1 MPKFE
6 INSEDFDNLLENNNS
21 ESSTISDQPDNETS
35 YVNISDNST
44 EEISDDIN
52 NDDFIN
58 VFLNQYGLKNG
69 MITYENEDGTTEEV
83 SFNSLDNNE
92 KLNILKE
99 LASPNL
105 TEDEINTINYLR
117 SNNAT
122 IQDVIDYY
130 SNKAV
135 QDYINQNG
143 KISKKYKVDD
153 YTDDEIYI
161 ADLKSKYNMTE
172 EDIKAEL
179 ELAKEN
185 ESLFNKKV
193 NAIRER
199 YKQQEEKEAQDK
211 LKSDEEKFT
220 NFKNSIEN
228 GLNEFNAISMDYKNK
243 ESDYLQIENSEK
255 ENIYKYILD
264 QDENGMTQFFKD
276 LNDPKKMIELA
287 WFSLYGKDAI
297 SNITNYWKKQ
307 DNKNQSKTTFVP
319 KNNQTTSNQKTNQ
332 KYYNGVE
339 TPYGENLL

>member
-21 ESSTISDQPDNETS
+21 ESSTISNQPDNETS
-35 YVNISDNST
+35 YVNIPDNST
-44 EEISDDIN
+44 TEISDDIN

-143 KISKKYKVDD
+143 EISKKYKVDD

-211 LKSDEEKFT
+211 LKSDEEKFI

-287 WFSLYGKDAI
+287 
-297 SNITNYWKKQ
+297 
-307 DNKNQSKTTFVP
+307 
-319 KNNQTTSNQKTNQ
+319 
-332 KYYNGVE
+332 
-339 TPYGENLL
+339 

>member
-21 ESSTISDQPDNETS
+21 ESSTISNQPDNETS

-44 EEISDDIN
+44 EEISEDIN

-143 KISKKYKVDD
+143 EISKKYKVDD

-287 WFSLYGKDAI
+287 
-297 SNITNYWKKQ
+297 
-307 DNKNQSKTTFVP
+307 
-319 KNNQTTSNQKTNQ
+319 
-332 KYYNGVE
+332 
-339 TPYGENLL
+339 

>member
-21 ESSTISDQPDNETS
+21 ESSTISNQPDNETS
-35 YVNISDNST
+35 YVNIPDNST

-143 KISKKYKVDD
+143 EISKKYKVDD

-199 YKQQEEKEAQDK
+199 YKQQEEQEAQDK

-287 WFSLYGKDAI
+287 
-297 SNITNYWKKQ
+297 
-307 DNKNQSKTTFVP
+307 
-319 KNNQTTSNQKTNQ
+319 
-332 KYYNGVE
+332 
-339 TPYGENLL
+339 

>member
-35 YVNISDNST
+35 YVNIPDNST
-44 EEISDDIN
+44 AEISDDIN

-143 KISKKYKVDD
+143 EISKKYKVDD

-211 LKSDEEKFT
+211 LKSDEEKFI

-287 WFSLYGKDAI
+287 
-297 SNITNYWKKQ
+297 
-307 DNKNQSKTTFVP
+307 
-319 KNNQTTSNQKTNQ
+319 
-332 KYYNGVE
+332 
-339 TPYGENLL
+339 

>member
-1 MPKFE
+1 MPKVE
-6 INSEDFDNLLENNNS
+6 INSEDIDSLLENNNS

-35 YVNISDNST
+35 YVNIPDNST
-44 EEISDDIN
+44 AEISDDIN

-69 MITYENEDGTTEEV
+69 MITYENEDSTTEEV

-143 KISKKYKVDD
+143 EISKKYKVDD

-211 LKSDEEKFT
+211 LKSDEEKFI

-287 WFSLYGKDAI
+287 
-297 SNITNYWKKQ
+297 
-307 DNKNQSKTTFVP
+307 
-319 KNNQTTSNQKTNQ
+319 
-332 KYYNGVE
+332 
-339 TPYGENLL
+339 

>member
-6 INSEDFDNLLENNNS
+6 INSEDFDNLLENDNS

-44 EEISDDIN
+44 EEISDNIN

-143 KISKKYKVDD
+143 EISKKYKVDD

-287 WFSLYGKDAI
+287 
-297 SNITNYWKKQ
+297 
-307 DNKNQSKTTFVP
+307 
-319 KNNQTTSNQKTNQ
+319 
-332 KYYNGVE
+332 
-339 TPYGENLL
+339 

>member
-21 ESSTISDQPDNETS
+21 ESSTISDQSDNETS
-35 YVNISDNST
+35 YVNIPDNSI
-44 EEISDDIN
+44 EEISDNIN

-143 KISKKYKVDD
+143 EISKKYKVDD

-161 ADLKSKYNMTE
+161 ADLQSKYNMTE

-199 YKQQEEKEAQDK
+199 YKQQEEQEAQDK

-287 WFSLYGKDAI
+287 
-297 SNITNYWKKQ
+297 
-307 DNKNQSKTTFVP
+307 
-319 KNNQTTSNQKTNQ
+319 
-332 KYYNGVE
+332 
-339 TPYGENLL
+339 

>member
-21 ESSTISDQPDNETS
+21 ESSTTSNQSDNETS
-35 YVNISDNST
+35 YVNIPDNST
-44 EEISDDIN
+44 EEIPDDIN

-143 KISKKYKVDD
+143 EISKKYKVDD

-287 WFSLYGKDAI
+287 
-297 SNITNYWKKQ
+297 
-307 DNKNQSKTTFVP
+307 
-319 KNNQTTSNQKTNQ
+319 
-332 KYYNGVE
+332 
-339 TPYGENLL
+339 

>member
-21 ESSTISDQPDNETS
+21 ESSTISNQPDNETS

-44 EEISDDIN
+44 EEILDDIN

-143 KISKKYKVDD
+143 EISKKYKVDD

-287 WFSLYGKDAI
+287 
-297 SNITNYWKKQ
+297 
-307 DNKNQSKTTFVP
+307 
-319 KNNQTTSNQKTNQ
+319 
-332 KYYNGVE
+332 
-339 TPYGENLL
+339 

>member
-21 ESSTISDQPDNETS
+21 ESSTTSNQSDNETS
-35 YVNISDNST
+35 YVNIPDNST
-44 EEISDDIN
+44 EEIPDDIN

-143 KISKKYKVDD
+143 EISKKYKVDD

-185 ESLFNKKV
+185 ESLF
-193 NAIRER
+193 
-199 YKQQEEKEAQDK
+199 
-211 LKSDEEKFT
+211 
-220 NFKNSIEN
+220 
-228 GLNEFNAISMDYKNK
+228 
-243 ESDYLQIENSEK
+243 
-255 ENIYKYILD
+255 
-264 QDENGMTQFFKD
+264 
-276 LNDPKKMIELA
+276 KM
-287 WFSLYGKDAI
+287 
-297 SNITNYWKKQ
+297 
-307 DNKNQSKTTFVP
+307 V
-319 KNNQTTSNQKTNQ
+319 
-332 KYYNGVE
+332 
-339 TPYGENLL
+339 